1 MGRAATPAT
10 KCFSTGRGLGYDT
23 SETRLWRRHLDREHL
38 AAANLVCNRLDGRET
53 GLSFLQSST
62 SAAGG
67 WEKGAF
73 RRNSASM
80 MLQRLDSRGRLAG
93 PLQLASSFG
102 TLPALSSGDLSADF
116 DSSPLQHSRS
126 SLFGSR
132 SSFGRPGTATPP
144 YSAAHGRPAT
154 ANSLASIG
162 FGSSS
167 SSSLSFTL
175 HDADRPRLRP
185 PPLISEQGGYRS
197 SVELAQ
203 RAASFS
209 SLR

>member
-10 KCFSTGRGLGYDT
+10 QCFSTGRGIGYDT
-23 SETRLWRRHLDREHL
+23 SEMRVWRRHLDREHL

-53 GLSFLQSST
+53 GFSFLQSST

-73 RRNSASM
+73 RRNSTSM

-102 TLPALSSGDLSADF
+102 SLPPLSSGDLSADF
-116 DSSPLQHSRS
+116 DSSPLEHSRS

-132 SSFGRPGTATPP
+132 GSFGRPGPVTPP
-144 YSAAHGRPAT
+144 MAAHGRPVT
-154 ANSLASIG
+154 ASSLASIG
-162 FGSSS
+162 FGSS